1 MNKVIIVGN
10 VGKAP
15 ELKQIGDGQSVIN
28 FSVAVN
34 EKWKD
39 KSGQEQKHTEWFN
52 VAYFGKG
59 AAAVAKY
66 LEQGKQVLVE
76 GKLKTR
82 SWEGKDGQKQY
93 RTELQAQHVQLLG
106 SKPGGGSGQRESGG
120 GSGFDGGA
128 SGGGGYSDDSDI
140 PF

>member
-82 SWEGKDGQKQY
+82 SWEKDGQKQY

-106 SKPGGGSGQRESGG
+106 SKPSGGGPRESGG
-120 GSGFDGGA
+120 GGGFDGGA
-128 SGGGGYSDDSDI
+128 SGGSYDSGDDI